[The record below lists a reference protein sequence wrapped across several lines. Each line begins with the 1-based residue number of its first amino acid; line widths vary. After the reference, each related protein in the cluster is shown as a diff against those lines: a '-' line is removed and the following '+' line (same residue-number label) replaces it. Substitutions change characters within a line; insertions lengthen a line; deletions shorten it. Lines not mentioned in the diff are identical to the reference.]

1 MDPAAIYKLL
11 PAEEWE
17 SAQTAGV
24 FAGSEVDARDGFIH
38 FSTAAQVEE
47 TARRHFAG
55 RTGLTLLAVDP
66 AVLGA
71 ALRWEVSRGGAEFP
85 HLYAGLPVAAVT
97 RAVEL
102 SDALLGQDDGPAR
115 AVAAALEA
123 LRQG

>member
-17 SAQTAGV
+17 SAQSAGT
-24 FAGSEVDARDGFIH
+24 FAGSDVDVRDGFIH
-38 FSTAAQVEE
+38 FSTAGQVEE

-66 AVLGA
+66 AALGA

-85 HLYAGLPVAAVT
+85 HLYAELPVAAVT
-97 RAVEL
+97 GAVDL
-102 SDALLGQDDGPAR
+102 SDALLAEDDGPAR
-115 AVAAALEA
+115 AVAAALAE

>member
-17 SAQTAGV
+17 SAQSAGT
-24 FAGSEVDARDGFIH
+24 FAGSDVDVRDGFIH
-38 FSTAAQVEE
+38 FSTAGQVEE

-66 AVLGA
+66 AALGA

-85 HLYAGLPVAAVT
+85 HLYAELPVAAVT
-97 RAVEL
+97 GAVDL
-102 SDALLGQDDGPAR
+102 SDGLLAEDDGPAR
-115 AVAAALEA
+115 AVAAALAE